1 MNVKD
6 YMALEYSDL
15 QEGESRSGQLCPS
28 CKGGTTGEHTLSVSR
43 RNSNLLWICH
53 RSSCQLRGGT
63 GSSLRGTSRTSV
75 PETRGV
81 FGRQY
86 VREATALPENIS
98 TLLNTRYAITNEH
111 SARHGLGWTED
122 TEQGQRLV
130 IPVKDY
136 YGEVR
141 GSVLRSF
148 DGTLPKAKSHT
159 EQGAIAW
166 FTNPATTSCIIVED
180 CLSAIRASDY
190 LTSVALLG
198 TNFNEAMAQEIVDT
212 GLSPVYMALD
222 ADAYN
227 KAIKYVIKYRSMMN
241 MRMLRL
247 AKDIKD
253 QTNEELTAL
262 FTSIGK

>member
-6 YMALEYSDL
+6 YMALEYSYL
-15 QEGESRSGQLCPS
+15 QDGDSVAGQLCPV
-28 CKGGTTGEHTLSVSR
+28 CKGGGSGEHTLSVSR
-43 RNSNLLWICH
+43 RNSNILWICH
-53 RSSCQLRGGT
+53 RASCTFKGGT
-63 GSSLRGTSRTSV
+63 GGGRGSGIRTVV
-75 PETRGV
+75 PKTRGV

-86 VREATALPENIS
+86 VREAEAIPDNIRR
-98 TLLNTRYAITNEH
+98 LLQSKYCITELH
-111 SARHGLGWTED
+111 AAKFGLGWTDDE
-122 TEQGQRLV
+122 EQGARLV
-130 IPVKDY
+130 LPVKDFH
-136 YGEVR
+136 GEIL

-148 DGTLPKAKSHT
+148 DGSLPKAKTHT

-198 TNFNEAMAQEIVDT
+198 TNFNDAMAHEIVST

-227 KAIKYVIKYRSMMN
+227 KAIKYVIKYRSSLN
-241 MRMLRL
+241 MQLLRL
-247 AKDIKD
+247 ARDIKD
-253 QTNEELTAL
+253 MTPDELDSL
-262 FTSIGK
+262 MKEI